1 MQKNW
6 IDIIKENLTIR
17 EVIEHYC
24 GRAVKNKVKSPFRL
38 EKTPSLHIYD
48 KTQKFVDFS
57 SDSGGDIFDFVEKL
71 FSCNTRQ
78 AGEILAK
85 DFGISLD
92 KFNQLDSKELEIKRL
107 AREKKERERRYKEEK
122 LRELQDKIIGYIRM
136 FEQAIEDT
144 KPYSPKNLGYY
155 RKHND
160 CNLHIWAIKN
170 LDRLDYLYSAVAGL
184 QVEYIAKDLELI
196 GFHAYD
202 KKEQEKRQELLLQN
216 YLKGKIDLII

>member
-6 IDIIKENLTIR
+6 IETIKESLTIR
-17 EVIEHYC
+17 EVVEHYC
-24 GRAVKNKVKSPFRL
+24 GRAVRNKVKSPFNV

-48 KTQKFVDFS
+48 KTQTFRDFS
-57 SDSGGDIFDFVEKL
+57 SDSGGDIFDFIEKL
-71 FSCNTRQ
+71 FSCNTKQ
-78 AGEILAK
+78 AGEIVAK
-85 DFGISLD
+85 DFGISLN
-92 KFNQLDSKELEIKRL
+92 KFNNLDSKELEIKRL
-107 AREKKERERRYKEEK
+107 ERVKKERERRYKEEK
-122 LRELQDKIIGYIRM
+122 LRELRNKIIDHLRM
-136 FEQAIEDT
+136 FEQIKQDT

-155 RKHND
+155 RQHND

-196 GFHAYD
+196 GFYVYD

-216 YLKGKIDLII
+216 YLNGQLDLII